1 MGYIT
6 HLAEG
11 ITNLYAHKFI
21 SRQEAERQLDFAD
34 PLNQPYSN
42 PEYSPEDA
50 VDKKWREI
58 EYDYAKKKKGKT
70 LDGLNEEMMKL
81 IPIGV
86 CIRCQTL
93 MYLGMTNCSKC
104 GAPVGESIDLEELQE
119 RVQELLK
126 PQTEIVYKESQH
138 RGVIPMML
146 GSSDGYVDMC
156 YSTSSAP
163 GCELIF
169 GDSSEVY

>member
-1 MGYIT
+1 MGGTMGYVT
-6 HLAEG
+6 HIVEG
-11 ITNLYAHKFI
+11 ITNLYAHKLI

-34 PLNQPYSN
+34 PLNQPGGAITLGKDD
-42 PEYSPEDA
+42 EWEA
-50 VDKKWREI
+50 I
-58 EYDYAKKKKGKT
+58 EYQYEKKKKGKT
-70 LDGLNEEMMKL
+70 RDNLNEEMMKL

-126 PQTEIVYKESQH
+126 PQMEIVYKESPH
-138 RGVIPMML
+138 RGIMPMVL
-146 GSSDGYVDMC
+146 GSSDEYVDMC

-163 GCELIF
+163 SCELIF
-169 GDSSEVY
+169 GSTSEAY